1 MRSICYYSL
10 LLLALSAVA
19 REHKITSS
27 PSLSSSCRRRRRHVV
42 VTSSSS
48 CRHASPSHFVIAVV
62 VDVVSAV
69 LIGITAVAAGHP
81 PAGGSSFSSP
91 SSSCAS
97 SSSWQRSPP
106 PQSISHTSVVRC
118 GSSFGGRHCN
128 SHAVFSPVDRAAAPP
143 PMTAAVEAYL
153 EERKSKHIQ
162 WHTVLNNNASTRP
175 KELGGPLVRSITACK
190 TFSGSS
196 ASGEW
201 ECALDLPNSFAIGDG
216 LAVQTSGTGASK
228 QEASEVACLRAVARL
243 ISANPSAFVL
253 RPTHWTVSPD
263 ELLTHLPGA
272 HAGHQPLPVHIPARA
287 SASGE
292 EAATPDAEARIVAL
306 LCECLDAHGGE
317 FDPSRICHKRMPRR
331 PDEERAYSSF
341 NKLLLPGS
349 MKAFIESHPEF
360 AWRPKWGATGM
371 LITWADG
378 QVAQAA
384 PPIPADGGG
393 TARRGVQSW
402 KR

>member
-1 MRSICYYSL
+1 M
-10 LLLALSAVA
+10 
-19 REHKITSS
+19 
-27 PSLSSSCRRRRRHVV
+27 
-42 VTSSSS
+42 
-48 CRHASPSHFVIAVV
+48 
-62 VDVVSAV
+62 
-69 LIGITAVAAGHP
+69 
-81 PAGGSSFSSP
+81 
-91 SSSCAS
+91 
-97 SSSWQRSPP
+97 
-106 PQSISHTSVVRC
+106 
-118 GSSFGGRHCN
+118 
-128 SHAVFSPVDRAAAPP
+128 
-143 PMTAAVEAYL
+143 
-153 EERKSKHIQ
+153 
-162 WHTVLNNNASTRP
+162 
-175 KELGGPLVRSITACK
+175 
-190 TFSGSS
+190 
-196 ASGEW
+196 
-201 ECALDLPNSFAIGDG
+201 DLPNSFANGDG
-216 LAVQTSGTGASK
+216 LVVQTSGTGASK

-393 TARRGVQSW
+393 DSTTGSAVLETLD
-402 KR
+402 